1 MKLRQITIHN
11 FRSVL
16 DADIEA
22 HDYMLLVGAN
32 NAGKSTILNALR
44 TFYDDAKWSAEDFPK
59 AGAVDNESWVQLKFQ
74 LDDDEWAGLADEYK
88 EGIADQSL
96 IVRRYF
102 KSDDKERVKTNQSN
116 IFGLINGQ
124 LSTALFY
131 GARNVG
137 TAKVGQVLYV
147 PALTTPA
154 EQTKMTG
161 PSPLRNMLNFLLK
174 KVVAKS
180 DAYKEI
186 TTAFEKLNV
195 EARKDDG
202 FLSEISKPLNTAIS
216 NWSIKIDLSV
226 NSVAPEDISK
236 SLVKFAFIDSAI
248 GDIGLDLD
256 RYGHGFQRSVIYE
269 LIRLAPTFKDEKK
282 GGKKEFNPSFNLVL
296 FEEPEA
302 FLHPSQQESM
312 AYHLR
317 RLGAEEGQQVII
329 TTHSPTFVGKAAEQI
344 KQLVR
349 VQRCNGETKTF
360 QLKNKEVLFDRGS
373 ELLAALQAFV
383 DNPAVEEKKKKD
395 ARRMIANPPKED
407 IAMQE
412 EQFRFQLW
420 LDSERSSLFFANK
433 VLLVEGATERGLFN
447 YLLANNWHDLS
458 TQHICIIDALG
469 KYNLHRYMALMEA
482 YGIPHG
488 VMLDE
493 DNGKGKE
500 HQGAVNDLVEASKNG
515 HTLSTPVKFPG
526 CLETFLGLPEVPD
539 KHRKPIE
546 ILKAV
551 TGGHIAAD
559 KLQALREEFHK
570 ALAIPP
576 SPTSTSTRNTPCST
590 VPSASAI

>member
-1 MKLRQITIHN
+1 MKLRAIQIHN

-44 TFYDDAKWSAEDFPK
+44 AFYDDAKWTVEDFPK
-59 AGAVDNESWVQLKFQ
+59 AGASDNESWVQLKFH
-74 LDDDEWAGLADEYK
+74 LDADEWAGLADEYK
-88 EGIADQSL
+88 EDVANQNL
-96 IVRRYF
+96 TVRRYF
-102 KSDDKERVKTNQSN
+102 KSDDKARVQKDQSN
-116 IFGLINGQ
+116 IFGVINGK
-124 LSTALFY
+124 LNAALFY
-131 GARNVG
+131 GAKNVG

-154 EQTKMTG
+154 EQTKMSG

-174 KVVAKS
+174 KVVSKS

-236 SLVKFAFIDSAI
+236 SLVKFAFVDSSL
-248 GDIGLDLD
+248 GDVGFDLE

-282 GGKKEFNPSFNLVL
+282 ADKKEFNPSFNLVL

-317 RLGAEEGQQVII
+317 RLGAEAGQQVII
-329 TTHSPTFVGKAAEQI
+329 TTHSPTFAGKAAEEI
-344 KQLVR
+344 GQLVR
-349 VQRCNGETKTF
+349 VQRANGATLTLQPKGATINDVF
-360 QLKNKEVLFDRGS
+360 VQGG
-373 ELLAALQAFV
+373 ELLAALRAFV
-383 DNPAVEEKKKKD
+383 ANPDIPDNRKKNAD
-395 ARRMIANPPKED
+395 RMIASPPQDD

-420 LDSERSSLFFANK
+420 LDGERASLFFAEK

-447 YLLANNWHDLS
+447 YLLANDWHDLS
-458 TQHICIIDALG
+458 AQHICLVDVLG
-469 KYNLHRYMALMEA
+469 KYNFHRYMGLLNA

-488 VMLDE
+488 VMLD
-493 DNGKGKE
+493 DDSGKD
-500 HQGAVNDLVEASKNG
+500 HHSAVNDLVEASMNS
-515 HTLSTPVKFPG
+515 HTLAVPVKFPD
-526 CLETFLGLPEVPD
+526 CLEAFLGLPVPAKD
-539 KHRKPIE
+539 KKPIE

-551 TGGHIAAD
+551 TGRRIAAD
-559 KLQALREEFHK
+559 RLQALRTEFCK
-570 ALAIPP
+570 ALAIPQK
-576 SPTSTSTRNTPCST
+576 N
-590 VPSASAI
+590 

>member
-1 MKLRQITIHN
+1 MKLRNIQIHN

-44 TFYDDAKWSAEDFPK
+44 AFYDDAKWTADDFPK
-59 AGAVDNESWVQLKFQ
+59 AGVADNESWVQLKFR

-88 EGIADQSL
+88 EGVPDQSL
-96 IVRRYF
+96 TIRRYF
-102 KSDDKERVKTNQSN
+102 KSDEKGRVQKDQSN
-116 IFGLINGQ
+116 IFGFVNGQ
-124 LSTALFY
+124 LSADLFY
-131 GARNVG
+131 GAKNVG

-154 EQTKMTG
+154 EQTKMSG

-174 KVVAKS
+174 KVVSKS

-186 TTAFEKLNV
+186 TAAFEKLNL

-236 SLVKFAFIDSAI
+236 SLVKFAFVDSSL
-248 GDIGLDLD
+248 GDVGFDLE

-269 LIRLAPTFKDEKK
+269 LIRLAPTFKDDKK
-282 GGKKEFNPSFNLVL
+282 ADKKEFNPSFNLVL

-329 TTHSPTFVGKAAEQI
+329 TTHSPTFTGKAAEQI
-344 KQLVR
+344 GQLVR
-349 VQRCNGETKTF
+349 VQRSNGVTQTF
-360 QLKNKEVLFDRGS
+360 QPKGTKIKEVFDQGG

-383 DNPAVEEKKKKD
+383 ADPAVQDDRKKNAKK
-395 ARRMIANPPKED
+395 MIADPPQGD
-407 IAMQE
+407 IATQE

-420 LDSERSSLFFANK
+420 LDGERSSLFFADK

-447 YLLANNWHDLS
+447 YLLANDWHDLS
-458 TQHICIIDALG
+458 AQHICLVDVLG
-469 KYNLHRYMALMEA
+469 KYNFHRYMGLLEA

-488 VMLDE
+488 VMLDD
-493 DNGKGKE
+493 DNGKE
-500 HQGAVNDLVEASKNG
+500 HQGAVNDLVEASANG
-515 HTLSTPVKFPG
+515 HTLAAPVTFAD
-526 CLETFLGLPEVPD
+526 CLETFLGLPIPAKD
-539 KHRKPIE
+539 KKPIE
-546 ILKAV
+546 ILKAA
-551 TGGHIAAD
+551 TSGQIAAD
-559 KLQALREEFHK
+559 KLQALRAEFCR
-570 ALAIPP
+570 ALAIPQG
-576 SPTSTSTRNTPCST
+576 
-590 VPSASAI
+590 ADEQLA